1 MGKGK
6 SKSTSKATATTAAVE
21 AAPASGLSSF
31 LLGQAPAKDD
41 ALDDIFA
48 HSKGPSLAFQP
59 KDKVIAQSSS
69 TSNNAAAAAPADS
82 DDDVEEDNAEDED
95 EDDDEVLSELDSDAE
110 LSDENEADLEEAYAA
125 RLAAAKA
132 KAHQATITSKKRKA
146 SDEVQEE
153 EEEES
158 DAEEDDDDD
167 EDEEDAVA
175 PIEDD
180 GVMDINALIQ
190 GALADDEP
198 LATQSTKAGKK
209 QAEDKGKKSAKL
221 LKREQETP
229 EERDAR
235 TVFLGNIPA
244 DCSTSRPLK
253 KALVRH
259 VLQNPALQSSLPE
272 GCPPLKLDSIRF
284 RSIAFASKVFGRKA
298 TGDATA
304 SNEDA
309 GGRSRKRAKE
319 WREAEGSDI
328 RGVRGGYRAREDESA
343 DAGPSSRSNG
353 GRVQPLTDAQKRK
366 VALIRGELNEGKK
379 ACNAYLV
386 VAALPESV
394 DVRAVVRAV
403 VEAANNSVFE
413 GYTIHADYVRP
424 RSAAALLAAAQMA
437 AKPNEN
443 LTDVPRNSDGFQVA
457 PADARKTVFIGGL
470 DFAESEENVRAAV
483 EACLVRERGELP
495 ADERYVQNV
504 RVVRD
509 PSSGLGKG
517 FCYVLLQDDSCVDEL
532 LALPPGKY
540 LKISRRKV
548 RLERCKTA
556 AAAARAKASAR
567 TVAGLPARTTAAG
580 GSNAPGAAGSR
591 PRPVRLAAPRDPT
604 LAKHNHNPPSKAAH
618 QAELAEALAKLAPT
632 ERKAVKS
639 LDADRIARRAQKKEQ
654 KRLAARYERKQA
666 NLGKKTGGGASAAE
680 AILGKESR
688 AAERHRKEK
697 KRIQKQSKSS
707 VKKKGASR

>member
-1 MGKGK
+1 LE
-6 SKSTSKATATTAAVE
+6 TSPPTAQLLGYV
-21 AAPASGLSSF
+21 PSLSSAASSCK
-31 LLGQAPAKDD
+31 LT
-41 ALDDIFA
+41 ALRR
-48 HSKGPSLAFQP
+48 PQ
-59 KDKVIAQSSS
+59 Q
-69 TSNNAAAAAPADS
+69 
-82 DDDVEEDNAEDED
+82 
-95 EDDDEVLSELDSDAE
+95 
-110 LSDENEADLEEAYAA
+110 
-125 RLAAAKA
+125 
-132 KAHQATITSKKRKA
+132 
-146 SDEVQEE
+146 
-153 EEEES
+153 
-158 DAEEDDDDD
+158 
-167 EDEEDAVA
+167 
-175 PIEDD
+175 
-180 GVMDINALIQ
+180 
-190 GALADDEP
+190 
-198 LATQSTKAGKK
+198 
-209 QAEDKGKKSAKL
+209 
-221 LKREQETP
+221 
-229 EERDAR
+229 
-235 TVFLGNIPA
+235 
-244 DCSTSRPLK
+244 PLK

-298 TGDATA
+298 TSTGEAGG
-304 SNEDA
+304 EDA

-328 RGVRGGYRAREDESA
+328 RGVRGGFRAREDDDA
-343 DAGPSSRSNG
+343 AGPSRSSN

-366 VALIRGELNEGKK
+366 VALIRGELNDGKK

-386 VAALPESV
+386 IAALPESV
-394 DVRAVVRAV
+394 DARAVVRAV

-413 GYTIHADYVRP
+413 GFTIHADHVRP

-457 PADARKTVFIGGL
+457 PADARRTVFIGGL

-483 EACLVRERGELP
+483 EACLVRERGEVP

-517 FCYVLLQDDSCVDEL
+517 FCYVLLQVRPPRGKEASGAMSASSKARLTPRVCSLQDDSCVDEL

-567 TVAGLPARTTAAG
+567 TVAGLPPRSATAAG
-580 GSNAPGAAGSR
+580 NGSNAPGAAGSR
-591 PRPVRLAAPRDPT
+591 PRPVRLAAPQDPT
-604 LAKHNHNPPSKAAH
+604 AAKHHHNPPSKAAH
-618 QAELAEALAKLAPT
+618 QAELAEALAKLPPS

-639 LDADRIARRAQKKEQ
+639 LDAERIARRAQKKEQ
-654 KRLAARYERKQA
+654 KRLAERYERKQA
-666 NLGKKTGGGASAAE
+666 NLGKKAGGGGAE

-697 KRIQKQSKSS
+697 KRIEKQSKSS
-707 VKKKGASR
+707 VKKKK

>member
-1 MGKGK
+1 MAKGK
-6 SKSTSKATATTAAVE
+6 SKAATGPKDSSLSGE
-21 AAPASGLSSF
+21 AGPASGLSSF

-59 KDKVIAQSSS
+59 KSKTTAQPGS
-69 TSNNAAAAAPADS
+69 TRVDAPAAAATSDEGGDGEQ
-82 DDDVEEDNAEDED
+82 DDDEA
-95 EDDDEVLSELDSDAE
+95 DEVLSELDSDAE

-125 RLAAAKA
+125 RIAAAKA

-146 SDEVQEE
+146 PS
-153 EEEES
+153 
-158 DAEEDDDDD
+158 D
-167 EDEEDAVA
+167 EDEEDEDEEAEVDSDDEDEDQTEKV
-175 PIEDD
+175 EDD
-180 GVMDINALIQ
+180 GKMDLDDLIQ
-190 GALADDEP
+190 GALAEDEP
-198 LATQSTKAGKK
+198 TTKSTKAGKK
-209 QAEDKGKKSAKL
+209 QSEDKGKKSAKL

-298 TGDATA
+298 TSTGEAGG
-304 SNEDA
+304 EDA

-328 RGVRGGYRAREDESA
+328 RGVRGGFRAREDDDA
-343 DAGPSSRSNG
+343 AGPSRSSN

-366 VALIRGELNEGKK
+366 VALIRGELNDGKK

-386 VAALPESV
+386 IAALPESV
-394 DVRAVVRAV
+394 DARAVVRAV

-413 GYTIHADYVRP
+413 GFTIHADHVRP

-457 PADARKTVFIGGL
+457 PADARRTVFIGGL

-483 EACLVRERGELP
+483 EACLVRERGEVP

-567 TVAGLPARTTAAG
+567 TVAGLPPRSATAAG
-580 GSNAPGAAGSR
+580 NGSNAPGAAGSR
-591 PRPVRLAAPRDPT
+591 PRPVRLAAPQDPT
-604 LAKHNHNPPSKAAH
+604 AAKHHHNPPSKAAH
-618 QAELAEALAKLAPT
+618 QAELAEALAKLPPS

-639 LDADRIARRAQKKEQ
+639 LDAERIARRAQKKEQ
-654 KRLAARYERKQA
+654 KRLAERYERKQA
-666 NLGKKTGGGASAAE
+666 NLGKKAGGGGAE

-697 KRIQKQSKSS
+697 KRIEKQSKSS
-707 VKKKGASR
+707 VKKKK

>member
-1 MGKGK
+1 MAKGK
-6 SKSTSKATATTAAVE
+6 SKSSTKATAPAAAAE

-59 KDKVIAQSSS
+59 KEKATAQPGS
-69 TSNNAAAAAPADS
+69 TLPTDPTAAR
-82 DDDVEEDNAEDED
+82 NDED
-95 EDDDEVLSELDSDAE
+95 ESRDDAQDDDDEVLSELDSDAE

-132 KAHQATITSKKRKA
+132 KAHQATVSSKKRKA
-146 SDEVQEE
+146 SDRDEDDEEVGEDDDE
-153 EEEES
+153 DS
-158 DAEEDDDDD
+158 DAEEADG
-167 EDEEDAVA
+167 DATGMV
-175 PIEDD
+175 EDD
-180 GVMDINALIQ
+180 GVMDINDLIQ
-190 GALADDEP
+190 GALAADEP
-198 LATQSTKAGKK
+198 ASKPTKAGKK
-209 QAEDKGKKSAKL
+209 AEEKGKKSAKL

-244 DCSTSRPLK
+244 DCSTSRPMK

-259 VLQNPALQSSLPE
+259 ILQNPALQSSLPE

-298 TGDATA
+298 TTTGEAGA
-304 SNEDA
+304 GGGEDA

-328 RGVRGGYRAREDESA
+328 RGVRGGFRAREDDDSTA
-343 DAGPSSRSNG
+343 AGPSRGN

-386 VAALPESV
+386 VAALPDSI

-495 ADERYVQNV
+495 ADERYVQSV

-567 TVAGLPARTTAAG
+567 TVAGLPARTAAAAGG
-580 GSNAPGAAGSR
+580 GSNAPGAAGAR
-591 PRPVRLAAPRDPT
+591 PKPVRLAAPRDPT
-604 LAKHNHNPPSKAAH
+604 LAKHHHNPPSKAAH

-639 LDADRIARRAQKKEQ
+639 LDADRVARRAQKKEQ

-666 NLGKKTGGGASAAE
+666 NLSKKTGGGASAAE

-707 VKKKGASR
+707 VKKK